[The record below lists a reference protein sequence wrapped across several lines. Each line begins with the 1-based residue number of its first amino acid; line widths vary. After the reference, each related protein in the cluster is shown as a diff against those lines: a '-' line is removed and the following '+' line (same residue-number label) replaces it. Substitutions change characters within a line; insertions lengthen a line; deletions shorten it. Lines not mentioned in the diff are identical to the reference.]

1 MLFFIRKRVSGN
13 LWYKH
18 QKNDTNGKRIVEKQK
33 LAREERREYHV
44 DEANVKIM
52 QKQANKKIMQKQA
65 NVKIMRLTQT

>member
-1 MLFFIRKRVSGN
+1 MVQAS
-13 LWYKH
+13 
-18 QKNDTNGKRIVEKQK
+18 KNGTNGKRIVEKQK

-52 QKQANKKIMQKQA
+52 QKEA